1 MTYHSNKNFFV
12 ENFRKNLMFITIE
25 LLNCTATIALHTERM
40 SLYKDS
46 NKKKEIKLYLESK
59 VMVENMTLYQKRITD
74 IYNEIINQ
82 LNIISARYNGKY
94 DKIFSLYFF
103 QGLPFDEV
111 CEKVKKDFSPK
122 QVRKIIERLE
132 EDFA

>member
-1 MTYHSNKNFFV
+1 
-12 ENFRKNLMFITIE
+12 
-25 LLNCTATIALHTERM
+25 
-40 SLYKDS
+40 
-46 NKKKEIKLYLESK
+46 
-59 VMVENMTLYQKRITD
+59 MVENMTLYQKRITD